1 MFSRVLVLLL
11 SACASIAA
19 IADITLQV
27 PEHLEVLSING
38 KEVKGNL
45 MQQSRHYSLAV
56 GETVVELRYNDIQE
70 ASIGDS
76 HTTFRSNPVGIRFN
90 TEDNHYYLLHAPRP
104 SNEAAAAI
112 FNKTPKAV
120 VLDRATLNEVKQT
133 FFDISAQKKNELLA
147 AANSVSSVT
156 TPAPAPTTIAPTAT
170 ATPNSEWISQNLWY
184 WWQQADEATRKQF
197 LRRIVQ

>member
-1 MFSRVLVLLL
+1 MSSRFLILLL
-11 SACASIAA
+11 SVCTSITAL
-19 IADITLQV
+19 ADITLQV

-45 MQQSRHYSLAV
+45 MQQSRHYSLTA
-56 GETVVELRYNDIQE
+56 GETVLELRYNDIQE

-76 HTTFRSNPVGIRFN
+76 HTTFRSNPVGIGF
-90 TEDNHYYLLHAPRP
+90 TPEDNHYYLLHAPRP

-112 FNKTPKAV
+112 FNKNPKAV

-133 FFDISAQKKNELLA
+133 FFDIGAQKKNELLA
-147 AANSVSSVT
+147 AANSATAVT
-156 TPAPAPTTIAPTAT
+156 TPTAAPTTIAPTAS
-170 ATPNSEWISQNLWY
+170 AAPNSEWVSQNLWY

-197 LRRIVQ
+197 LQRIGQ